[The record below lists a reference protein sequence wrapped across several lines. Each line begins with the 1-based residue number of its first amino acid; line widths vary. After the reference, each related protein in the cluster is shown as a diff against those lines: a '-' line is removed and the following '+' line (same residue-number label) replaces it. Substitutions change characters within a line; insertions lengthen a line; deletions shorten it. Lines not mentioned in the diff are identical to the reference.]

1 MLRGV
6 RLRVALGALAC
17 AAAATLAMTGCPGLD
32 ALECHGGAC
41 SDAAS
46 PGDASGDPGDDGSPS
61 ASGIFCG
68 ASGSCAAPVNE
79 CCYQG
84 TTGTTTCNPTF
95 QCNGSD
101 IFCDDPGQCPGGS
114 TCWICITTQG
124 FQGTSCDYQND
135 IVNNDHCNSSTA
147 MALCHDSSQCEGGT
161 TCKPLAVVGF
171 DAGAG
176 ATWFHACQ

>member
-1 MLRGV
+1 MRLTPDSAPSSPPETTTHCTARRLPRGSPTIRSMLRGV

-84 TTGTTTCNPTF
+84 TTGTTTCN
-95 QCNGSD
+95 
-101 IFCDDPGQCPGGS
+101 
-114 TCWICITTQG
+114 
-124 FQGTSCDYQND
+124 
-135 IVNNDHCNSSTA
+135 
-147 MALCHDSSQCEGGT
+147 
-161 TCKPLAVVGF
+161 
-171 DAGAG
+171 
-176 ATWFHACQ
+176 